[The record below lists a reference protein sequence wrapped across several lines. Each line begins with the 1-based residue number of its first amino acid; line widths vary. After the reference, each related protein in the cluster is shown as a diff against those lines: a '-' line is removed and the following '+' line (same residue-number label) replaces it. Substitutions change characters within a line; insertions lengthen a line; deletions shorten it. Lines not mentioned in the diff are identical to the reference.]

1 MTVCR
6 YHMFGE
12 HVHRL
17 RVLLEQKSSP
27 DTSNTTTVFEKEGN
41 YGDNWNYGQVTLNLT
56 TETTVSNITGGRR
69 HHMSSTADVSY

>member
-1 MTVCR
+1 MTACR

-17 RVLLEQKSSP
+17 GVLLEQKSSA

-56 TETTVSNITGGRR
+56 TETTVCNITGGRR
-69 HHMSSTADVSY
+69 HHMSPISDVSY

>member
-27 DTSNTTTVFEKEGN
+27 DTTTVFEKEGN

-69 HHMSSTADVSY
+69 HQMFSTADVSY